1 MIIAVI
7 WILLSFVVATVGNE
21 KKIGYWGVFWI
32 SVLLSPVIGIIIGLV
47 SAPKDKQL
55 ENQELAHNYR
65 RAAHKDVEQENFES
79 AVENLNKAN
88 SLMPNNG
95 SILFDISCVESLSGN
110 TEPSLFYLKKA
121 IENGFTKIN
130 LILEDKELENL
141 RQTGAYKAFINELIS
156 GNNSSSANT
165 TEEKLNELKQLLDK
179 GLISGEEYNHKRK
192 KILDD
197 L

>member
-1 MIIAVI
+1 M
-7 WILLSFVVATVGNE
+7 
-21 KKIGYWGVFWI
+21 
-32 SVLLSPVIGIIIGLV
+32 
-47 SAPKDKQL
+47 
-55 ENQELAHNYR
+55 
-65 RAAHKDVEQENFES
+65 
-79 AVENLNKAN
+79 
-88 SLMPNNG
+88 
-95 SILFDISCVESLSGN
+95 SGN